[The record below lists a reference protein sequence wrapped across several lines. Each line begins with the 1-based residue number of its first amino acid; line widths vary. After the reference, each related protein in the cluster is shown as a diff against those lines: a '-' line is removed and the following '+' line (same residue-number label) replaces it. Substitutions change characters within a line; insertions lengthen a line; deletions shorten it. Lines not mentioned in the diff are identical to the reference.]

1 MNVCR
6 GILIVMIAC
15 GIAAPPAKA
24 VILYSKRLRNTVAP
38 KNDLANSGWQWQGEW
53 GSFLGTAIS
62 KSYFITAE
70 HIGGTVG
77 DYFEYEGRRFKT
89 YETYDD
95 PDSDLQIW
103 HVKGRFSSYA
113 PLLTDYSDVNKPAM
127 IVGRGTQRG
136 GVIAVNSDTK
146 GWLWG
151 ANDGVQS
158 WGMNQIKG
166 STQSL
171 TDGDGEEGRRKIKGG
186 RLYWAFDR
194 NGIGNEAA
202 LSEGDSGGGVFVFS
216 GNKWKLAGI
225 NFSTQAEFSYPNS
238 NDSLRGALFDA
249 GGLQAGGGL
258 ITDSVNDIPA
268 LSYATRISTQSA
280 WISDVL
286 AGRIAASDTLPSSST
301 GVPEPTGTVP
311 SVLGVVLAALRR
323 RRR

>member
-1 MNVCR
+1 MDVCR
-6 GILIVMIAC
+6 RILAVMIAF
-15 GIAAPPAKA
+15 GIAAPPAHA
-24 VILYSKRLRNTVAP
+24 VILYSKRQRNTVAP
-38 KNDLANSGWQWQGEW
+38 KNELADSGWQWQGEW

-70 HIGGTVG
+70 HIGGNVG
-77 DYFEYEGRRFKT
+77 DYFEYQGRRFKT
-89 YETYDD
+89 YETFDD

-103 HVKGRFSSYA
+103 HVQGRFASYA

-136 GVIAVNSDTK
+136 GNISVNSDLK

-158 WGMNQIKG
+158 WGMNLIKG

-171 TDGDGEEGRRKIKGG
+171 TDGDGEDGRRKIKGG

-249 GGLQAGGGL
+249 GGLQAGGGI
-258 ITDSVNDIPA
+258 ITDSINDIPA
-268 LSYATRISTQSA
+268 LSYATRISTQSD
-280 WISDVL
+280 WIFDVL
-286 AGRIAASDTLPSSST
+286 AGRVAASQTLPSSGA
-301 GVPEPTGTVP
+301 GVPEPAGIAFCIFG
-311 SVLGVVLAALRR
+311 LGWGALRR
-323 RRR
+323 RR